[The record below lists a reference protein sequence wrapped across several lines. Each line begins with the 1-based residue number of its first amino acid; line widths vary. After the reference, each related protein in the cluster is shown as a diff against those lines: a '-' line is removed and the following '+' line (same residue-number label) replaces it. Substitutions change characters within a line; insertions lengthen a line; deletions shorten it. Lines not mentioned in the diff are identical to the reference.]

1 MAAEF
6 SNEITLADFDCLG
19 GLGMGA
25 FGTVHLV
32 RPSRQARWKQP
43 RGFLAIKEQQKDEVF
58 KDLHQ
63 TEVNICRDVRG
74 GPFLGQLLASFQN
87 SDHLYILL
95 EYYNGGSLLQHI
107 KARTVFNGRQMALLA
122 AELSVAILYL
132 RNNSIVHRD
141 IKPDNVIFDG
151 NGHSKIIDFGVA
163 CYEWWD
169 SPGVHEPMGTSIY
182 LAPEMFVEPVLYNGM
197 VDWWALGV
205 TLLALVHKVD
215 PMDLFE
221 GPLKSTGQQKRGG
234 FRIAQGLTHFRL
246 GMYSQPLKTFIKGL
260 LVEDPAHR
268 LGAEGERQ
276 IRKQRLFH
284 AGGILSVR
292 LVRSQEHIPGMPG
305 HDKVSFREVLKES
318 QVHKPG
324 LSGGMGHNYNH
335 TDITG
340 TMSEGDVLVVT
351 CNSNSQP
358 FDDEL
363 S

>member
-1 MAAEF
+1 MLWWQSIGTTSFIGLTQSADPP
-6 SNEITLADFDCLG
+6 SQLTTSQLTLPKITLADFDCLG

-63 TEVNICRDVRG
+63 TEINICRDVRG

-132 RNNSIVHRD
+132 QNNSIVHRD

-169 SPGVHEPMGTSIY
+169 SPSIQEPMGTSIY
-182 LAPEMFVEPVLYNGM
+182 LAPEMFKEPVLYNGM

-234 FRIAQGLTHFRL
+234 FRIDPGLTHFRL

-260 LVEDPAHR
+260 LMEDPAHR

-305 HDKVSFREVLKES
+305 HDKIPFTEVLKES

-324 LSGGMGHNYNH
+324 V
-335 TDITG
+335 TDF
-340 TMSEGDVLVVT
+340 SA
-351 CNSNSQP
+351 SH
-358 FDDEL
+358 
-363 S
+363 

>member
-63 TEVNICRDVRG
+63 TEVNICRDVR
-74 GPFLGQLLASFQN
+74 
-87 SDHLYILL
+87 

-132 RNNSIVHRD
+132 QNNSIVHRD
-141 IKPDNVIFDG
+141 IKPDNIIFDG

-169 SPGVHEPMGTSIY
+169 SPGIHEPMGTSIY
-182 LAPEMFVEPVLYNGM
+182 LAPEMFKEPVLYNGM

-234 FRIAQGLTHFRL
+234 FLMAPGLTHFRL
-246 GMYSQPLKTFIKGL
+246 GMFSQPLKTFIQGL

-268 LGAEGERQ
+268 LGVEGERQ

-284 AGGILSVR
+284 AGGILST
-292 LVRSQEHIPGMPG
+292 
-305 HDKVSFREVLKES
+305 DLKWEALRRGKCPPPLEKS
-318 QVHKPG
+318 ERRQPKLLEWLQLTADCDG
-324 LSGGMGHNYNH
+324 DDNDYELSGGMGHNYNH

-340 TMSEGDVLVVT
+340 SMSEGDVLVVT

-358 FDDEL
+358 FDGEL

>member
-43 RGFLAIKEQQKDEVF
+43 RGFLAIKEQQKDKVF

-63 TEVNICRDVRG
+63 TEVNICRDVRS
-74 GPFLGQLLASFQN
+74 GPFLGQLL
-87 SDHLYILL
+87 
-95 EYYNGGSLLQHI
+95 
-107 KARTVFNGRQMALLA
+107 
-122 AELSVAILYL
+122 
-132 RNNSIVHRD
+132 NSIVHRD

-169 SPGVHEPMGTSIY
+169 SPGIHEPMGTSIY
-182 LAPEMFVEPVLYNGM
+182 LAPEMFKEPVLYNGM

-246 GMYSQPLKTFIKGL
+246 GMYSQPLIQGL

-268 LGAEGERQ
+268 LGVEGERQ

-284 AGGILSVR
+284 AGGMLSVR

-305 HDKVSFREVLKES
+305 HDKIPFTEVLKES

-324 LSGGMGHNYNH
+324 V
-335 TDITG
+335 TD
-340 TMSEGDVLVVT
+340 
-351 CNSNSQP
+351 SQP
-358 FDDEL
+358 LGSIGIL
-363 S
+363 SKGDSPLLYLILFLV